1 VKKLK
6 DNAEFLMEQVEKW
19 CGEKYELKTHR
30 IFSIPKK
37 EITPSNGVKTTRKQK
52 KSDVGW
58 N

>member
-1 VKKLK
+1 
-6 DNAEFLMEQVEKW
+6 MEQVEKW
-19 CGEKYELKTHR
+19 CGEKYEVKTHR

-37 EITPSNGVKTTRKQK
+37 GITPSNGAKTTRKPK